1 MGEGTLN
8 IRIVIAVVGLF
19 IAIVT
24 IIGNLIATKVIFG
37 EKIKSHGIRLD
48 KHSIKL
54 NELDEDIKHSQTLRG
69 CGEWR
74 KEMEKNMD
82 RLERAFENQ
91 VTELRQDFKRLDEK
105 EEKRTTRIF
114 DKLDDLQKEINK

>member
-1 MGEGTLN
+1 MGGNTLD
-8 IRIVIAVVGLF
+8 IRIIITVVGLF
-19 IAIVT
+19 IAMVT
-24 IIGNLIATKVIFG
+24 IIGNWIAIKVSYG
-37 EKIKSHGIRLD
+37 KDIKSHGIRLD

-54 NELDEDIKHSQTLRG
+54 NELDEDIKHTQTLVG

-82 RLERAFENQ
+82 RLERAFEKQ
-91 VTELRQDFKRLDEK
+91 VTELSQDFKRLDEK

-114 DKLDDLQKEINK
+114 DKLDALQQEMNK